1 MEKLRILPGNSAV
14 AVIFYNRPNTLRQ
27 LLEVLSEIRPEEVVY
42 ISDGPRDEESR
53 VLVEECRKLVAQS
66 DWGAERTFYYSK
78 KNSGM
83 YSHVPDALGKAFKK
97 YEGLLIFEDDCIPDP
112 RLFAYVK
119 SISDAHDQDPLL
131 AGICGHNPIG
141 STPFLGSK
149 SYSLSR
155 IMRGWGTWRTRFHWD
170 RFMEFYES
178 QPTAPTIPWSTC
190 LEHIFYT
197 PGLLRK
203 IIKAKVVLGNRKNT
217 GPADIW
223 YNIYMQ
229 KRGLYVALPKINLV
243 SNIGSGPS
251 ATHTKTLPSIKLK
264 SRKPVDFAATTRR
277 QTKVIKRVEV
287 IEGYLIGIWL
297 ALRTLKIIK

>member
-1 MEKLRILPGNSAV
+1 MENLRVLPSNSAV

-42 ISDGPRDEESR
+42 ISDGPKDEESR
-53 VLVEECRKLVAQS
+53 VLVEECRKLVARS
-66 DWGAERTFYYSK
+66 DWGAEKTFYYSE

-83 YSHVPDALGKAFKK
+83 YSHVPNALGKAYKK

-119 SISDAHDQDPLL
+119 TINKANEQDPLL

-141 STPFLGSK
+141 STPLLGSK

-170 RFMEFYES
+170 KFMEFYES

-197 PGLLRK
+197 PGILRK
-203 IIKAKVVLGNRKNT
+203 IVMAKVVLGNRKNT
-217 GPADIW
+217 GPADVW

-229 KRGLYVALPKINLV
+229 KYGLYVAIPAANLV
-243 SNIGSGPS
+243 QNIGSGPT
-251 ATHTKTLPSIKLK
+251 ATHTKSIPSIRFQRK
-264 SRKPVDFAATTRR
+264 KPVDFESVSGIP
-277 QTKVIKRVEV
+277 TKVIKRIEV
-287 IEGYLIGIWL
+287 LEGYLVATWAI
-297 ALRTLKIIK
+297 LRFFRVLK